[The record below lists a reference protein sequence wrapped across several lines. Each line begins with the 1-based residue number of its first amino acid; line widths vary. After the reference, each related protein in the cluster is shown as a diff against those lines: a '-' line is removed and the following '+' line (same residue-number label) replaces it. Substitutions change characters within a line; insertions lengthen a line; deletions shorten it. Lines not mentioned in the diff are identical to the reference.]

1 MIAGVSLLAVVIAN
15 RVLVMRAG
23 LGEQTL
29 EAAATGTAIGMVIAL
44 VLSAW
49 AVYRS
54 FGVFIPIAT
63 WVRAGLA
70 AGAGYAAAAAIPDD
84 SRIMALIAL
93 ALGFASSVAVLVVT
107 RELTKDD
114 WHALRRIV
122 RRD

>member
-1 MIAGVSLLAVVIAN
+1 
-15 RVLVMRAG
+15 MRAG

-29 EAAATGTAIGMVIAL
+29 EAAATGTAIGMAIAL

-49 AVYRS
+49 AVYQT
-54 FGVFIPIAT
+54 FGVFIPVAT
-63 WVRAGLA
+63 WIRAALA
-70 AGAGYAAAAAIPDD
+70 AGAGYATAAAIPDD
-84 SRIMALIAL
+84 SPAMALIAL
-93 ALGFASSVAVLVVT
+93 ALGFTSSVAVLVVT